1 MERSQDNAD
10 PYEIAPVARRVDLEP
25 VRVFES
31 RFDSLIMH

>member
-1 MERSQDNAD
+1 MERPQDNAD
-10 PYEIAPVARRVDLEP
+10 PDEIAPAARRIDLEP